1 MSLMKI
7 HLLWGFQETVPVG
20 DLGEIYFGA
29 NETSETTNIPGYI
42 NLPSLHSQRPTL
54 IKSPLTNFNGS
65 KKEIWLLNR
74 CNWVCCNYTNLF
86 EMAAFN
92 LVSKSVVDI

>member
-20 DLGEIYFGA
+20 DQWEICFGA

-42 NLPSLHSQRPTL
+42 NLPILHSQRAG
-54 IKSPLTNFNGS
+54 TN
-65 KKEIWLLNR
+65 
-74 CNWVCCNYTNLF
+74 
-86 EMAAFN
+86 
-92 LVSKSVVDI
+92 